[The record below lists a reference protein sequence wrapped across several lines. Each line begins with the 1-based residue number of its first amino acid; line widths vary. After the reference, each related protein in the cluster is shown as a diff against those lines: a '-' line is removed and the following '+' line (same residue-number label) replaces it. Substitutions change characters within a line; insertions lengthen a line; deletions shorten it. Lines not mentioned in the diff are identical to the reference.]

1 MLCCRW
7 SARFSI
13 SKPASRSAKEERRG
27 AVDRSPKRGR
37 FAVGGRL
44 NSGVANPCSW
54 RSLGLRGSK
63 TPTSWSTERVVRC
76 RIVEIGPF
84 QRRQLNL
91 ARPESAFPQVGKNC
105 IPSRFEF
112 MRAQLAQLT
121 TNYGFASIRRGS
133 RDRFARLS
141 RCTRRK

>member
-76 RIVEIGPF
+76 WIVENGPF
-84 QRRQLNL
+84 QRCQPNL
-91 ARPESAFPQVGKNC
+91 ARPEPAFSQVGKKH
-105 IPSRFEF
+105 
-112 MRAQLAQLT
+112 
-121 TNYGFASIRRGS
+121 AS
-133 RDRFARLS
+133 F
-141 RCTRRK
+141 

>member
-44 NSGVANPCSW
+44 NSGVANPPQSAAAW
-54 RSLGLRGSK
+54 APRGQDAFF
-63 TPTSWSTERVVRC
+63 VV
-76 RIVEIGPF
+76 
-84 QRRQLNL
+84 N
-91 ARPESAFPQVGKNC
+91 
-105 IPSRFEF
+105 
-112 MRAQLAQLT
+112 
-121 TNYGFASIRRGS
+121 
-133 RDRFARLS
+133 
-141 RCTRRK
+141 